1 MYYPCPEYTSAAL
14 MLNALEGGG
23 VEWDCE
29 FAQNQKIPDA
39 SATDALG
46 QVPTSF
52 TMFKITLVG
61 INLPPCQWIKVC
73 LKETKQMIK
82 KNKLSFMLRHF

>member
-1 MYYPCPEYTSAAL
+1 MHYPCPEYTSAAL

-29 FAQNQKIPDA
+29 FAQNQKSPDA

-61 INLPPCQWIKVC
+61 INLPPCQ
-73 LKETKQMIK
+73 
-82 KNKLSFMLRHF
+82 

>member
-1 MYYPCPEYTSAAL
+1 MLYLDMYLLCNDNKKNKMHYPCPEYTSAAL

-61 INLPPCQWIKVC
+61 INLPPCQ
-73 LKETKQMIK
+73 
-82 KNKLSFMLRHF
+82 

>member
-1 MYYPCPEYTSAAL
+1 MSRVHISSSYVKCFG
-14 MLNALEGGG
+14 GGG

-61 INLPPCQWIKVC
+61 INLPPCQ
-73 LKETKQMIK
+73 
-82 KNKLSFMLRHF
+82 